1 MRHRTMALSAVTV
14 TLTSVIF
21 ALGVGAHPTYVQC
34 DRTTRTSSGATGSDV
49 SQRSSIMGM
58 TVQTSTTAIVS
69 APAVASYNASTTVT
83 LTLSGLGTGAF
94 LHATAGTVSG
104 LSSPWSSAPC
114 VAASLHTKS
123 SSGSSYVASWM
134 APSDVSN
141 ILNVEITLGSSNG
154 KDAAVTMQKLTL
166 NRDSNWDA
174 SPTPSATPSPNAP
187 SPSTYGSGP
196 SPGRYASSPSPS
208 RGLSLVAL
216 LGLVSCLVFV
226 PI

>member
-1 MRHRTMALSAVTV
+1 MALSALTV

-49 SQRSSIMGM
+49 AQRSSIMGM

-154 KDAAVTMQKLTL
+154 NAEVTMQKLTL

-187 SPSTYGSGP
+187 SPNTYGSGP
-196 SPGRYASSPSPS
+196 SPSRYASSPSPS
-208 RGLSLVAL
+208 RGLSLVAS
-216 LGLVSCLVFV
+216 LGLVSCLVLV

>member
-21 ALGVGAHPTYVQC
+21 ALGVSAHPTYVQC

-69 APAVASYNASTTVT
+69 TPAVASYNASTTVT

-154 KDAAVTMQKLTL
+154 NAEVTMQKLTL

-196 SPGRYASSPSPS
+196 SPSRYASSPSPS
-208 RGLSLVAL
+208 RGLSLVAS
-216 LGLVSCLVFV
+216 LGLVSCLVLV

>member
-1 MRHRTMALSAVTV
+1 MPFFAATSVAKLHSTVKAQEQRLNATMRHRTMALYAVTV

-34 DRTTRTSSGATGSDV
+34 DRTMRTSSGATGSDV

-69 APAVASYNASTTVT
+69 TPAVASYNASTTVT

-94 LHATAGTVSG
+94 LHATAGMVSG
-104 LSSPWSSAPC
+104 LSSPWSSASC
-114 VAASLHTKS
+114 MTASLHTKS
-123 SSGSSYVASWM
+123 SSGSSYIARWM

-141 ILNVEITLGSSNG
+141 LLKVGITLVSSNG
-154 KDAAVTMQKLTL
+154 KDAEVTMQKLTL

-174 SPTPSATPSPNAP
+174 SACALKTLRLVNLPKP
-187 SPSTYGSGP
+187 
-196 SPGRYASSPSPS
+196 RW
-208 RGLSLVAL
+208 LSWI
-216 LGLVSCLVFV
+216 FV
-226 PI
+226 KS

>member
-49 SQRSSIMGM
+49 AQRSSIMGM

-134 APSDVSN
+134 APSDVAN
-141 ILNVEITLGSSNG
+141 LLNVEITLGSSNG
-154 KDAAVTMQKLTL
+154 NAEVTMQKLTL

-174 SPTPSATPSPNAP
+174 SPTPSPTPSPYAP
-187 SPSTYGSGP
+187 SPST
-196 SPGRYASSPSPS
+196 YASSPSPS
-208 RGLSLVAL
+208 RGLSLVAS
-216 LGLVSCLVFV
+216 LGLVSCLVLV

>member
-49 SQRSSIMGM
+49 AQRSSIMGM

-141 ILNVEITLGSSNG
+141 ILNVDITLGSSNG
-154 KDAAVTMQKLTL
+154 NAEVTMQKLTL

-196 SPGRYASSPSPS
+196 SPSRYASSPSPS
-208 RGLSLVAL
+208 RGLSLVAS
-216 LGLVSCLVFV
+216 LGLVSCLVLV

>member
-49 SQRSSIMGM
+49 AQRSSIMGM

-123 SSGSSYVASWM
+123 TSGSSYVASWM

-141 ILNVEITLGSSNG
+141 ILNVDITLGSSNG
-154 KDAAVTMQKLTL
+154 NAEVTMQKLTL

-196 SPGRYASSPSPS
+196 SPSRYASSPSPS
-208 RGLSLVAL
+208 RGLSLVAS
-216 LGLVSCLVFV
+216 LGLVSCLVLV

>member
-1 MRHRTMALSAVTV
+1 MRHRTMALSALTV

-49 SQRSSIMGM
+49 AQRSSIMGM

-154 KDAAVTMQKLTL
+154 NAEVTMQKLTL

-187 SPSTYGSGP
+187 SPNTYGSGP
-196 SPGRYASSPSPS
+196 SPSRYASSPSPS
-208 RGLSLVAL
+208 RGLSLVAS
-216 LGLVSCLVFV
+216 LGLVSCLVLV

>member
-49 SQRSSIMGM
+49 AQRSSIMGM

-69 APAVASYNASTTVT
+69 TPAVASYNASTTVT

-141 ILNVEITLGSSNG
+141 ILNVDITLGSSNG
-154 KDAAVTMQKLTL
+154 NAEVTMQKLTL

-196 SPGRYASSPSPS
+196 SPSRYASSPSPS
-208 RGLSLVAL
+208 RGLSLVAS
-216 LGLVSCLVFV
+216 LGLVSCLVLV

>member
-34 DRTTRTSSGATGSDV
+34 DRTTRTWSGATGSDV
-49 SQRSSIMGM
+49 AQRSSIMGM

-141 ILNVEITLGSSNG
+141 ILNVDITLGSSNG
-154 KDAAVTMQKLTL
+154 NAEVTMQKLTL

-196 SPGRYASSPSPS
+196 SPSRYASSPSPS
-208 RGLSLVAL
+208 RGLSLVAS
-216 LGLVSCLVFV
+216 LGLVSCLVLV

>member
-49 SQRSSIMGM
+49 AQRSSIMGM

-154 KDAAVTMQKLTL
+154 NAEVTMQKLTL

-196 SPGRYASSPSPS
+196 SPSRYASSPSPS
-208 RGLSLVAL
+208 RGLSLVAS
-216 LGLVSCLVFV
+216 LGLVSCLVLV